1 MKDFQKRAV
10 ADQQNT
16 DKLNSEMIGKDSRAN
31 DQKEKGSKYQGF
43 DADMFRRYSFDDNGG
58 GYAGL

>member
-31 DQKEKGSKYQGF
+31 DKNEKSSQYQGV
-43 DADMFRRYSFDDNGG
+43 DTGMFRRYSFDDNGG

>member
-16 DKLNSEMIGKDSRAN
+16 KKLNSEMPGKDARAN
-31 DQKEKGSKYQGF
+31 DKNEKGNLHKGV
-43 DADMFRRYSFDDNGG
+43 DAGRFRRYSFDDNGG